1 MKETKTKRACAEQ
14 TARRQTKVQVLS
26 WGAVVIWA
34 GVIFWMSSNTGSE
47 VNQGLG
53 IISAVKAWL
62 SAVADVLVGPGVDVS
77 PVGHFA
83 EYFVFGCLLANA
95 LRTAVGLRAALVV
108 GALAIG
114 SLYGVT
120 DEWHQY
126 FVPARSCD
134 PADWAVDTVAS
145 GLGAWATYAL
155 MRRCAKKGAD
165 SSTT

>member
-1 MKETKTKRACAEQ
+1 MKVTGTERTCAEQ
-14 TARRQTKVQVLS
+14 TARRQTRARALS

-62 SAVADVLVGPGVDVS
+62 SAVADSLVGPGVDVS
-77 PVGHFA
+77 PVGHFT

-95 LRTAVGLRAALVV
+95 LRTAVGLRAAVVV

-126 FVPARSCD
+126 FVPDRSCD

-155 MRRCAKKGAD
+155 MQHRAKKSAGGSAA
-165 SSTT
+165 

>member
-1 MKETKTKRACAEQ
+1 MKAEETERAWPEQDPRRKRMAHA
-14 TARRQTKVQVLS
+14 LS
-26 WGAVVIWA
+26 WGTVVIWA

-62 SAVADVLVGPGVDVS
+62 SAVADSLVGPGVDVS
-77 PVGHFA
+77 PVGHFT

-95 LRTAVGLRAALVV
+95 LRTAVGLRAAVVV
-108 GALAIG
+108 GAFAIG
-114 SLYGVT
+114 SLYGAT

-126 FVPARSCD
+126 FVPDRSCD

-145 GLGAWATYAL
+145 GLGAWMTYAL
-155 MRRCAKKGAD
+155 MQHRAKRG
-165 SSTT
+165 SGRQ